1 MSLFKKDLQEHFD
14 FFAKCSDYVFTKHQ
28 FSQNGAMRFASA
40 TTIIAFQALE
50 NIVLNE
56 TENSLNYRLSQIADE
71 FSTLGS
77 KLKRTLRNEYN
88 IPRGMRFT
96 EFRAQNK
103 ETEGFDE
110 QRLAIKDAIT
120 KSREF
125 KKLSDALVMPLT
137 NKVIAVAK
145 ARAGAR
151 GDLFRKITMDEA
163 EDAARA
169 AVINFLTGTTTSSLA
184 DYLVDFPEGKT
195 IDDIVELYKSLVVG
209 RDGRSGAL
217 QTEINKMVKE
227 KGASLDETIKGKDDS
242 STTRGEQLRSE
253 APSIEESVESKLV
266 PTSFIRRLVQQM
278 RMTSLVSMLDQIDK
292 NLSAKRALY
301 QKRILSDEEMQ
312 QYIDL
317 TESINNDIESVSS
330 TLVNRMPEGE
340 IKQNLIEVLND
351 QIPPIKNLYTIPGTE
366 KTEETIPEVI
376 EQPEVEPEPIA
387 GKKPRRKKV
396 VEDPRGIADYLDFRE
411 KSRQYFDAMVPHIY
425 GSMDMHP
432 AGSEMS
438 QIKSGTPR
446 ILRRRNDAIQY
457 GEGISTQEQEDAV
470 ISGDDDAMRA
480 AGVPDMAIFNRKL
493 MQIVHDLQADKIWE
507 SSGRPLPEATG
518 SKDANDK
525 YNKALESLKA
535 EFANSPDV
543 LARINVMIRPKGQA
557 GGGLYQETFREF
569 DKVRISGELT
579 KMLSDL
585 GLTSFGQIYPAGSEV
600 PTGEKGYTID
610 SPEVQ
615 NALNAI
621 VSDESHYGQGRSWV
635 GPQRKE
641 VTHDAEAFKKELTA
655 YLNWLIDYANRG
667 KPTTKNLPYW
677 SASNLEQ
684 HGFTAPNVS
693 MRGRQKRFKDESQ
706 VEAPET
712 PESTQILPN
721 SAETDVKTTA
731 FTSTLSDGPYDV
743 NEFFYEHPK
752 PKHHAK
758 KRFKIT
764 LKHK

>member
-1 MSLFKKDLQEHFD
+1 MSLFKKDYQEHFD
-14 FFAKCSDYVFTKHQ
+14 FFAKCSDYIFTKHRMAQ
-28 FSQNGAMRFASA
+28 VGAMRFASA
-40 TTIIAFQALE
+40 SDILAFRALE
-50 NIVLNE
+50 NIVLAE
-56 TENSLNYRLSQIADE
+56 SEDSLNLRLSQIADE

-77 KLKRTLRNEYN
+77 KIKRSLRNKYD
-88 IPRGMRFT
+88 IPRGMKFT

-110 QRLAIKDAIT
+110 QRLAIKDEIA
-120 KSREF
+120 KSRDF

-145 ARAGAR
+145 ARSGPR

-163 EDAARA
+163 EDAARS
-169 AVINFLTGTTTSSLA
+169 AVISFLTGTTTSSLA

-209 RDGRSGAL
+209 GPL
-217 QTEINKMVKE
+217 QTEINKVIKA
-227 KGASLDETIKGKDDS
+227 KASSLDESIKGKDDS
-242 STTRGEQLRSE
+242 TTTRGEQLRSE
-253 APSIEESVESKLV
+253 TPSIEEAVESKLV

-278 RMTSLVSMLDQIDK
+278 RMTSLIGKLDQIDE

-312 QYIDL
+312 QYMNL
-317 TESINNDIESVSS
+317 TEQINNDIESVSS
-330 TLVNRMPEGE
+330 TLINRMPEGE
-340 IKQNLIEVLND
+340 IKQNLIDVLGE
-351 QIPPIKNLYTIPGTE
+351 QVPPIKQLYTIPGTE
-366 KTEETIPEVI
+366 TVEESIPEVV
-376 EQPEVEPEPIA
+376 EQPEVEPEAIP
-387 GKKPRRKKV
+387 GKRPRKKKT

-411 KSRQYFDAMVPHIY
+411 KSRNYFESVVPHIY

-432 AGSEMS
+432 AGSEMA
-438 QIKSGTPR
+438 QAKADTPR

-457 GEGISTQEQEDAV
+457 GEGITTKEQEEAV

-480 AGVPDMAIFNRKL
+480 AGVPEMAIFNRKL

-507 SSGRPLPEATG
+507 ASGRPLPEATG

-525 YNKALESLKA
+525 YNKSLEALKV

-543 LARINVMIRPKGQA
+543 IARINVLIRPKGQA

-600 PTGEKGYTID
+600 PAGEKGYAID

-615 NALNAI
+615 NALNNI
-621 VSDESHYGQGRSWV
+621 VSEESHYGQGRSWV

-641 VTHDAEAFKKELTA
+641 VTHDAEAFKRELTA

-693 MRGRQKRFKDESQ
+693 MRGRQKRFKDET
-706 VEAPET
+706 APEVVDT
-712 PESTQILPN
+712 PESTQILPE
-721 SAETDVKTTA
+721 SAETEVKTTA
-731 FTSTLSDGPYDV
+731 FTSTLSDGPYDA

>member
-1 MSLFKKDLQEHFD
+1 MSLFKKDYQEHFD
-14 FFAKCSDYVFTKHQ
+14 FFAKCSDYIFTKHRMAQ
-28 FSQNGAMRFASA
+28 TGAMRFASA
-40 TTIIAFQALE
+40 SDILAFRALE
-50 NIVLNE
+50 NIVLAESEDSIN
-56 TENSLNYRLSQIADE
+56 LRLSQIADE
-71 FSTLGS
+71 FSSLGA
-77 KLKRTLRNEYN
+77 KIKRSLRNQYD
-88 IPRGMRFT
+88 IPRGMKFT

-110 QRLAIKDAIT
+110 QRLSIKAEIA
-120 KSREF
+120 KSRDF

-137 NKVIAVAK
+137 SKVIAVAK
-145 ARAGAR
+145 ARSGPR
-151 GDLFRKITMDEA
+151 GDLFRRITMDEA
-163 EDAARA
+163 EDAARS
-169 AVINFLTGTTTSSLA
+169 AVISFLTGTTTSSLA
-184 DYLVDFPEGKT
+184 DYLVDFPESKN
-195 IDDIVELYKSLVVG
+195 IDDMVELYKSLVVG
-209 RDGRSGAL
+209 GPL
-217 QTEINKMVKE
+217 QTEINKIIKE
-227 KGASLDETIKGKDDS
+227 KASSLDESIKGKDDS

-253 APSIEESVESKLV
+253 SPSIEEAVESKLV
-266 PTSFIRRLVQQM
+266 PTSFIRRLVQQLK
-278 RMTSLVSMLDQIDK
+278 MTSLVGKLDQIDE

-301 QKRILSDEEMQ
+301 QKRILSDDEMQ
-312 QYIDL
+312 QYMNL
-317 TESINNDIESVSS
+317 TEQINNDVESVSS
-330 TLVNRMPEGE
+330 TLINRMPEGE
-340 IKQNLIEVLND
+340 IKQNLIDVLGE
-351 QIPPIKNLYTIPGTE
+351 QVPPIKQLYTIPGTE
-366 KTEETIPEVI
+366 TAEESIPEVV
-376 EQPEVEPEPIA
+376 EQPEAEPEA
-387 GKKPRRKKV
+387 VQGKRPRKKKT

-411 KSRQYFDAMVPHIY
+411 KSRNYFESVVPHIY

-432 AGSEMS
+432 AGSEMA
-438 QIKSGTPR
+438 QAKADTPR

-457 GEGISTQEQEDAV
+457 GEGITTRDQEEAV

-507 SSGRPLPEATG
+507 ASGRPLPEATG

-525 YNKALESLKA
+525 YNKALEALRV
-535 EFANSPDV
+535 EFANSPEV
-543 LARINVMIRPKGQA
+543 QARINVLIRPKGQA

-600 PTGEKGYTID
+600 PTGEKGFTLD

-615 NALNAI
+615 NALNNI
-621 VSDESHYGQGRSWV
+621 VSEESHYGQGRSWV

-641 VTHDAEAFKKELTA
+641 VTHDVEAFKRELTA

-693 MRGRQKRFKDESQ
+693 MRGRQKRFKDETTPEVS
-706 VEAPET
+706 ET
-712 PESTQILPN
+712 PESTQILPE
-721 SAETDVKTTA
+721 SAETEVKTTA

-752 PKHHAK
+752 PKHHAVK
-758 KRFKIT
+758 KFKIT

>member
-1 MSLFKKDLQEHFD
+1 MSLFKKDYQEHFD
-14 FFAKCSDYVFTKHQ
+14 FFAKCSDYIFTKHRMAQ
-28 FSQNGAMRFASA
+28 AGAMRFASA
-40 TTIIAFQALE
+40 SDILAFRALE
-50 NIVLNE
+50 NIVLAE
-56 TENSLNYRLSQIADE
+56 SEDLLNLRLSQIADE

-77 KLKRTLRNEYN
+77 KIKRSLRNKYD
-88 IPRGMRFT
+88 IPRGMKFT

-110 QRLAIKDAIT
+110 QRLAIKDEIA
-120 KSREF
+120 KSRDF

-145 ARAGAR
+145 ARSGPR

-163 EDAARA
+163 EDAARS
-169 AVINFLTGTTTSSLA
+169 AVISFLTGTTTSSLA

-209 RDGRSGAL
+209 GPL
-217 QTEINKMVKE
+217 QTEINKVIKA
-227 KGASLDETIKGKDDS
+227 KASSLDESIKGKDDS
-242 STTRGEQLRSE
+242 TTTRGEQLRSE
-253 APSIEESVESKLV
+253 TPSIEEAVESKLV

-278 RMTSLVSMLDQIDK
+278 RMTSLIGKLDQIDE

-312 QYIDL
+312 QYMNL
-317 TESINNDIESVSS
+317 TEQINNDIESVSS
-330 TLVNRMPEGE
+330 TLINRMPEGE
-340 IKQNLIEVLND
+340 IKQNLIDVLGE
-351 QIPPIKNLYTIPGTE
+351 QVPPIKQLYTIPGTE
-366 KTEETIPEVI
+366 TVEESIPEVV
-376 EQPEVEPEPIA
+376 EQPEVEPEAIP
-387 GKKPRRKKV
+387 GKRPRKKKT

-411 KSRQYFDAMVPHIY
+411 KSRNYFESVVPHIY

-432 AGSEMS
+432 AGSEMA
-438 QIKSGTPR
+438 QAKADTPR

-457 GEGISTQEQEDAV
+457 GEGITTKEQEEAV

-480 AGVPDMAIFNRKL
+480 AGVPEMAIFNRKL

-507 SSGRPLPEATG
+507 ASGRPLPEATG

-525 YNKALESLKA
+525 YNKSLEALKV

-543 LARINVMIRPKGQA
+543 IARINVLIRPKGQA

-600 PTGEKGYTID
+600 PAGEKGYTID

-615 NALNAI
+615 NALNNI
-621 VSDESHYGQGRSWV
+621 VAEESHYGQGRSWV

-641 VTHDAEAFKKELTA
+641 VTHDAEAFKRELTA

-693 MRGRQKRFKDESQ
+693 MRGRQKRFKDET
-706 VEAPET
+706 APEVVET
-712 PESTQILPN
+712 PESTQILPE
-721 SAETDVKTTA
+721 SAETEVKTTA
-731 FTSTLSDGPYDV
+731 FTSTLSDGPYDA

>member
-1 MSLFKKDLQEHFD
+1 MSLFKKDYQEHFD
-14 FFAKCSDYVFTKHQ
+14 FFAKCSDYIFTKHRMVQ
-28 FSQNGAMRFASA
+28 TGAMRFASA
-40 TTIIAFQALE
+40 SDILAFRALE
-50 NIVLNE
+50 NIVLAE
-56 TENSLNYRLSQIADE
+56 SEDSLNLRLSQIADD
-71 FSTLGS
+71 FSTLGA
-77 KLKRTLRNEYN
+77 KIKRSLRNQYD
-88 IPRGMRFT
+88 IPRGMKFN

-110 QRLAIKDAIT
+110 QRLSIKNEIS
-120 KSREF
+120 KSRDF

-145 ARAGAR
+145 ARSGPR
-151 GDLFRKITMDEA
+151 GDLFKRITMDEA
-163 EDAARA
+163 EDAARS
-169 AVINFLTGTTTSSLA
+169 AVISFLTGTTTSSLA
-184 DYLVDFPEGKT
+184 DYLVDFPEGKA
-195 IDDIVELYKSLVVG
+195 ISDMVELYKSLVVG
-209 RDGRSGAL
+209 GPL
-217 QTEINKMVKE
+217 QTEINKIIKE
-227 KGASLDETIKGKDDS
+227 KGSSLDESIKGKDDS

-253 APSIEESVESKLV
+253 SPSIEETVESKLV

-278 RMTSLVSMLDQIDK
+278 KMTSLVGKLDQIDE

-301 QKRILSDEEMQ
+301 QKRILSDDEMQ
-312 QYIDL
+312 QYMNL
-317 TESINNDIESVSS
+317 TEQINNDVESVSS
-330 TLVNRMPEGE
+330 TLINRMPEGE
-340 IKQNLIEVLND
+340 IKQNLIDVLGE
-351 QIPPIKNLYTIPGTE
+351 QVPPIKQLYTIPGTE
-366 KTEETIPEVI
+366 TVEESIPEVV
-376 EQPEVEPEPIA
+376 EQPEADPEA
-387 GKKPRRKKV
+387 VQGKRPRKKKT

-411 KSRQYFDAMVPHIY
+411 KSRNYFESVVPHIY

-432 AGSEMS
+432 AGSEMA
-438 QIKSGTPR
+438 QAKADTPR

-457 GEGISTQEQEDAV
+457 GEGITTRDQEEAV

-507 SSGRPLPEATG
+507 ASGRPLPEATG

-525 YNKALESLKA
+525 YNKGLEALRV
-535 EFANSPDV
+535 EFANSPEV
-543 LARINVMIRPKGQA
+543 QARINVLIRPKGQA

-610 SPEVQ
+610 SPEIQ
-615 NALNAI
+615 NALDNI
-621 VSDESHYGQGRSWV
+621 VSEESHYGQGRSWV

-641 VTHDAEAFKKELTA
+641 VTHDNEAFKRELSA

-693 MRGRQKRFKDESQ
+693 MRGRQKRFKDETTPEVS
-706 VEAPET
+706 ET
-712 PESTQILPN
+712 PESTQILPE
-721 SAETDVKTTA
+721 SAETDVKTTS

-758 KRFKIT
+758 KKFKVT

>member
-1 MSLFKKDLQEHFD
+1 MSLFKKDYQEHFD
-14 FFAKCSDYVFTKHQ
+14 FFAKCSDYIFTKHRMAQ
-28 FSQNGAMRFASA
+28 AGAMRFASA
-40 TTIIAFQALE
+40 SDILAFRALE
-50 NIVLNE
+50 NIVLAESEDSIN
-56 TENSLNYRLSQIADE
+56 LRLSQIADE
-71 FSTLGS
+71 FSSLGA
-77 KLKRTLRNEYN
+77 KIKRSLRNQYD
-88 IPRGMRFT
+88 IPRGMKFT

-103 ETEGFDE
+103 ETDGFDE
-110 QRLAIKDAIT
+110 QRLSIKAEIA
-120 KSREF
+120 KSRDF

-137 NKVIAVAK
+137 SKVIAVAK
-145 ARAGAR
+145 ARSGPR
-151 GDLFRKITMDEA
+151 GDLFRRITMDEA
-163 EDAARA
+163 EDAARS
-169 AVINFLTGTTTSSLA
+169 AVISFLTGTTTSSLA
-184 DYLVDFPEGKT
+184 DYLVDFPESKN
-195 IDDIVELYKSLVVG
+195 IDDMVELYKSLVVG
-209 RDGRSGAL
+209 GPL
-217 QTEINKMVKE
+217 QTEINKIIKE
-227 KGASLDETIKGKDDS
+227 KASSLDESIKGKDDS

-253 APSIEESVESKLV
+253 SPSIEEAVESKLV
-266 PTSFIRRLVQQM
+266 PTSFIRRLVQQLK
-278 RMTSLVSMLDQIDK
+278 MTSLVGKLDQIDE

-301 QKRILSDEEMQ
+301 QKRILSDDEMQ
-312 QYIDL
+312 QYMNL
-317 TESINNDIESVSS
+317 TEQINNDVESVSS

-340 IKQNLIEVLND
+340 IKQNLIDVLGE
-351 QIPPIKNLYTIPGTE
+351 QVPPIKQLYTIPGTE
-366 KTEETIPEVI
+366 TAEESIPEVV
-376 EQPEVEPEPIA
+376 EQPEAEPEA
-387 GKKPRRKKV
+387 VQGKRPRKKKT

-411 KSRQYFDAMVPHIY
+411 KSRNYFESVVPHIY

-432 AGSEMS
+432 AGSEMA
-438 QIKSGTPR
+438 QAKADTPR

-457 GEGISTQEQEDAV
+457 GEGITTRDQEEAV

-507 SSGRPLPEATG
+507 ASGRPLPEATG

-525 YNKALESLKA
+525 YNKALEALRV
-535 EFANSPDV
+535 EFANSPEV
-543 LARINVMIRPKGQA
+543 QARINVLIRPKGQA

-600 PTGEKGYTID
+600 PTGEKGFTLD

-615 NALNAI
+615 NALNNI
-621 VSDESHYGQGRSWV
+621 VSEESHYGQGRSWV

-641 VTHDAEAFKKELTA
+641 VTHDVEAFKRELTA

-693 MRGRQKRFKDESQ
+693 MRGRQKRFKDETTPEVS
-706 VEAPET
+706 ET
-712 PESTQILPN
+712 PESTQILPE
-721 SAETDVKTTA
+721 SAETEVKTTA

-752 PKHHAK
+752 PKHHAVK
-758 KRFKIT
+758 KFKIT

>member
-1 MSLFKKDLQEHFD
+1 MSLFKKDYQEHFD
-14 FFAKCSDYVFTKHQ
+14 FFAKCSDYIFTKHRMAQ
-28 FSQNGAMRFASA
+28 TGAMRFASA
-40 TTIIAFQALE
+40 SDILAFRALE
-50 NIVLNE
+50 NIVLAESEDSIN
-56 TENSLNYRLSQIADE
+56 LRLSQIADE
-71 FSTLGS
+71 FSSLGT
-77 KLKRTLRNEYN
+77 KIKRSLRNQYD
-88 IPRGMRFT
+88 IPRGMKFT

-103 ETEGFDE
+103 ETEGFDK
-110 QRLAIKDAIT
+110 QRLSIKTEIA
-120 KSREF
+120 KSRDF
-125 KKLSDALVMPLT
+125 KKLTDALVMPLT
-137 NKVIAVAK
+137 SKVIAVAK
-145 ARAGAR
+145 ARSGPR
-151 GDLFRKITMDEA
+151 GDLFRRITMDEA
-163 EDAARA
+163 EDAARS
-169 AVINFLTGTTTSSLA
+169 AVISFLTGTTTSSLA
-184 DYLVDFPEGKT
+184 DYLVDFPESKN
-195 IDDIVELYKSLVVG
+195 IDDMVELYKSLVVG
-209 RDGRSGAL
+209 GPL
-217 QTEINKMVKE
+217 QTEVNKIIKE
-227 KGASLDETIKGKDDS
+227 KVSSLDENIKGKDDS
-242 STTRGEQLRSE
+242 STTRGEQLRSDS
-253 APSIEESVESKLV
+253 PSIEETVESKLV

-278 RMTSLVSMLDQIDK
+278 KMTSLVGKLDQIDES
-292 NLSAKRALY
+292 LSAKRALY
-301 QKRILSDEEMQ
+301 QKRILSDDEMQ
-312 QYIDL
+312 QYMNL
-317 TESINNDIESVSS
+317 TEQINNDVESVSS
-330 TLVNRMPEGE
+330 TLINRMPEGE
-340 IKQNLIEVLND
+340 IKQNLIDVLGE
-351 QIPPIKNLYTIPGTE
+351 QLPPIKQLYTIPGTE
-366 KTEETIPEVI
+366 TVEESIPEVV
-376 EQPEVEPEPIA
+376 EQPEVEPEA
-387 GKKPRRKKV
+387 VQGKRPRKKNT

-411 KSRQYFDAMVPHIY
+411 KSRNYFESVVPHIY

-432 AGSEMS
+432 AGSEMA
-438 QIKSGTPR
+438 QAKADTPR

-457 GEGISTQEQEDAV
+457 GEGITTREQEEAV

-507 SSGRPLPEATG
+507 ASGRPLPEATG

-525 YNKALESLKA
+525 YNKALEALRV
-535 EFANSPDV
+535 EFANSPEV
-543 LARINVMIRPKGQA
+543 QARINVLIRPKGQA

-600 PTGEKGYTID
+600 PTGEKGFTLD

-615 NALNAI
+615 NALNNI
-621 VSDESHYGQGRSWV
+621 VSEESHYGQGRSWV

-641 VTHDAEAFKKELTA
+641 VTHDVEAFKRELTA

-693 MRGRQKRFKDESQ
+693 MRGRQKRFKDETTPEVS
-706 VEAPET
+706 ET
-712 PESTQILPN
+712 PESTQILPE
-721 SAETDVKTTA
+721 SAETEVKTTA

-758 KRFKIT
+758 KKFKIT

>member
-1 MSLFKKDLQEHFD
+1 MSLFKKDYQEHFD
-14 FFAKCSDYVFTKHQ
+14 FFAKCSDYIFTKHRMART
-28 FSQNGAMRFASA
+28 GAMRFASA
-40 TTIIAFQALE
+40 SDILAFRALE
-50 NIVLNE
+50 NIVLAESEDSIN
-56 TENSLNYRLSQIADE
+56 LRLSQIADE
-71 FSTLGS
+71 FSSLGT
-77 KLKRTLRNEYN
+77 KIKRSLRNQYD
-88 IPRGMRFT
+88 IPRGMKFT

-103 ETEGFDE
+103 ETDGFDE
-110 QRLAIKDAIT
+110 QRLSIKAEIA
-120 KSREF
+120 KSRDF
-125 KKLSDALVMPLT
+125 KKLTDALVMPLT
-137 NKVIAVAK
+137 SKVIAVAK
-145 ARAGAR
+145 ARSGPR
-151 GDLFRKITMDEA
+151 GDLFRRITMDEA
-163 EDAARA
+163 EDAARS
-169 AVINFLTGTTTSSLA
+169 AVISFLTGTTTSSLA
-184 DYLVDFPEGKT
+184 DYLVDFPESKN
-195 IDDIVELYKSLVVG
+195 IDDMVELYKSLVVG
-209 RDGRSGAL
+209 GPL
-217 QTEINKMVKE
+217 QTEINKIIKE
-227 KGASLDETIKGKDDS
+227 KVSSLDENIKGKDDS
-242 STTRGEQLRSE
+242 STTRGEQLRSDS
-253 APSIEESVESKLV
+253 PSIEETVESKLV

-278 RMTSLVSMLDQIDK
+278 KMTSLVGKLDQIDES
-292 NLSAKRALY
+292 LSAKRALY
-301 QKRILSDEEMQ
+301 QKRILSDDEMQ
-312 QYIDL
+312 QYMNL
-317 TESINNDIESVSS
+317 TEQINNDVESVSS
-330 TLVNRMPEGE
+330 TLINRMPEGE
-340 IKQNLIEVLND
+340 IKQNLIDVLGE
-351 QIPPIKNLYTIPGTE
+351 QVPPIKQLYTIPGTE
-366 KTEETIPEVI
+366 TVEESIPEVV
-376 EQPEVEPEPIA
+376 EQPEAEPEA
-387 GKKPRRKKV
+387 VQGKRPRKKNT

-411 KSRQYFDAMVPHIY
+411 KSRNYFESVVPHIY

-432 AGSEMS
+432 AGSEMA
-438 QIKSGTPR
+438 QAKADTPR

-457 GEGISTQEQEDAV
+457 GEGINTREQEEAV

-507 SSGRPLPEATG
+507 ASGRPLPEATG

-525 YNKALESLKA
+525 YNKALEALRV
-535 EFANSPDV
+535 EFANSPEV
-543 LARINVMIRPKGQA
+543 QARINVLIRPKGQA

-600 PTGEKGYTID
+600 PTGEKGFTLD

-615 NALNAI
+615 NALNNI
-621 VSDESHYGQGRSWV
+621 VSEESHYGQGRSWV

-641 VTHDAEAFKKELTA
+641 VTHDVEAFKRELTA

-693 MRGRQKRFKDESQ
+693 MRGRQKRFKDETTPEVS
-706 VEAPET
+706 ET
-712 PESTQILPN
+712 PESTQILPE
-721 SAETDVKTTA
+721 SAETEVKTTA

-758 KRFKIT
+758 KKFKVT

>member
-1 MSLFKKDLQEHFD
+1 MSLFKKDYQEHFD
-14 FFAKCSDYVFTKHQ
+14 FFAKCSDYIFTKHRMAQ
-28 FSQNGAMRFASA
+28 AGAMRFASA
-40 TTIIAFQALE
+40 SDILAFRALE
-50 NIVLNE
+50 NIVLAE
-56 TENSLNYRLSQIADE
+56 SEDSLNLRLSQIADE
-71 FSTLGS
+71 FKTLGT
-77 KLKRTLRNEYN
+77 KLKRSLRKQYG
-88 IPRGMRFT
+88 IPEGVIF
-96 EFRAQNK
+96 ENFRKRNRD
-103 ETEGFDE
+103 TEGFNE
-110 QRLAIKDAIT
+110 KRLTIKNEIA
-120 KSREF
+120 KSKDFEKFLKTIHFLLNER
-125 KKLSDALVMPLT
+125 VT
-137 NKVIAVAK
+137 NIAK
-145 ARAGAR
+145 AKTKPGGA
-151 GDLFRKITMDEA
+151 LFRRVTMDEA
-163 EDAARA
+163 QDAAST
-169 AVINFLTGTTTSSLA
+169 AVLNFITGTTITSLA
-184 DYLVDFPEGKT
+184 DVLVDFPEVGNDVEQIVKRYS
-195 IDDIVELYKSLVVG
+195 DIILGGEF
-209 RDGRSGAL
+209 
-217 QTEINKMVKE
+217 QTQINKIIKA
-227 KGASLDETIKGKDDS
+227 KASSLDESIKGKDDS
-242 STTRGEQLRSE
+242 TTTRGEQLRSE
-253 APSIEESVESKLV
+253 TPSIEEAVESKLV
-266 PTSFIRRLVQQM
+266 PTSFIRRLVQQL
-278 RMTSLVSMLDQIDK
+278 RMTSLIGKLDQIDE

-312 QYIDL
+312 EYMSL
-317 TESINNDIESVSS
+317 TEQINNDIESVSS
-330 TLVNRMPEGE
+330 TLINRMTEGE
-340 IKQNLIEVLND
+340 IKQNLIDVLGE
-351 QIPPIKNLYTIPGTE
+351 QVPPIKQLYTIPGTE
-366 KTEETIPEVI
+366 TVEESIPEVI
-376 EQPEVEPEPIA
+376 EQPEAEPEAVP
-387 GKKPRRKKV
+387 GKRPRKKKT

-411 KSRQYFDAMVPHIY
+411 KSRNYFESIVPHIY

-432 AGSEMS
+432 AGSEMA
-438 QIKSGTPR
+438 QAKADTPR

-457 GEGISTQEQEDAV
+457 GEGITTKEQEEAV

-507 SSGRPLPEATG
+507 ASGRPLPEATG

-525 YNKALESLKA
+525 YNKSLEALKV

-543 LARINVMIRPKGQA
+543 LARINVLIRPKGQA

-600 PTGEKGYTID
+600 PAGEKGYTID

-615 NALNAI
+615 NALNNI
-621 VSDESHYGQGRSWV
+621 VSEESHYGQGRSWV

-641 VTHDAEAFKKELTA
+641 VTHDAEAFKRELTA

-693 MRGRQKRFKDESQ
+693 MRGRQKRFKDET
-706 VEAPET
+706 APEVVET
-712 PESTQILPN
+712 PESTQILPE
-721 SAETDVKTTA
+721 SAETEVKTTA
-731 FTSTLSDGPYDV
+731 FTSTLSDGPYDA

>member
-1 MSLFKKDLQEHFD
+1 MSLFKKDYQEHFD
-14 FFAKCSDYVFTKHQ
+14 FFAKCSDYIFTKHRMAQ
-28 FSQNGAMRFASA
+28 VGAMRFASA
-40 TTIIAFQALE
+40 SDILAFRALE
-50 NIVLNE
+50 NIVLAE
-56 TENSLNYRLSQIADE
+56 SEDSLNLRLSQIADE

-77 KLKRTLRNEYN
+77 KIKRSLRNKYD
-88 IPRGMRFT
+88 IPRGMKFT

-110 QRLAIKDAIT
+110 QRLAIKDEIA
-120 KSREF
+120 KSRDF

-145 ARAGAR
+145 ARSGPR

-163 EDAARA
+163 EDAARS
-169 AVINFLTGTTTSSLA
+169 AVISFLTGTTTSSLA

-209 RDGRSGAL
+209 GPL
-217 QTEINKMVKE
+217 QTEINKVIKA
-227 KGASLDETIKGKDDS
+227 KASSLDESIKGKDDS
-242 STTRGEQLRSE
+242 TTTRGEQLRSE
-253 APSIEESVESKLV
+253 TPSIEEAVESKLV

-278 RMTSLVSMLDQIDK
+278 RMTSLIGKLDQIDE

-312 QYIDL
+312 QYMNL
-317 TESINNDIESVSS
+317 TEQINNDIESVSS
-330 TLVNRMPEGE
+330 TLINRMPEGE
-340 IKQNLIEVLND
+340 IKQNLIDVLGE
-351 QIPPIKNLYTIPGTE
+351 QVPPIKQLYTIPGTE
-366 KTEETIPEVI
+366 TVEESIPEVV
-376 EQPEVEPEPIA
+376 EQPEVEPEAIP
-387 GKKPRRKKV
+387 GKRPRKKKT

-411 KSRQYFDAMVPHIY
+411 KSRNYFESVVPHIY

-432 AGSEMS
+432 AGSEMA
-438 QIKSGTPR
+438 QAKADTPR

-457 GEGISTQEQEDAV
+457 GEGITTKEQEEAV

-480 AGVPDMAIFNRKL
+480 AGVPEMAIFNRKL

-507 SSGRPLPEATG
+507 ASGRPLPEATG

-525 YNKALESLKA
+525 YNKSLEALKV

-543 LARINVMIRPKGQA
+543 IARINVLIRPKGQA

-600 PTGEKGYTID
+600 PAGEKGYTID

-615 NALNAI
+615 NALNNI
-621 VSDESHYGQGRSWV
+621 VSEESHYGQGRSWV

-641 VTHDAEAFKKELTA
+641 VTHDAEAFKRELTA

-693 MRGRQKRFKDESQ
+693 MRGRQKRFKDET
-706 VEAPET
+706 APEVVDT
-712 PESTQILPN
+712 PESTQILPE
-721 SAETDVKTTA
+721 SAETEVKTTA
-731 FTSTLSDGPYDV
+731 FTSTLSDGPYNA

>member
-1 MSLFKKDLQEHFD
+1 MSLFKKDYQEHFD
-14 FFAKCSDYVFTKHQ
+14 FFAKCSDYIFTKHRMAQ
-28 FSQNGAMRFASA
+28 TGAMRFASA
-40 TTIIAFQALE
+40 SDILAFRALE
-50 NIVLNE
+50 NIVLAESEDSIN
-56 TENSLNYRLSQIADE
+56 LRLSQIADE
-71 FSTLGS
+71 FSSLGA
-77 KLKRTLRNEYN
+77 KIKRSLRNQYD
-88 IPRGMRFT
+88 IPRGMKFT

-103 ETEGFDE
+103 ETDGFDE
-110 QRLAIKDAIT
+110 QRLSIKAEIA
-120 KSREF
+120 KSRDF

-137 NKVIAVAK
+137 SKVIAVAK
-145 ARAGAR
+145 ARSGPR
-151 GDLFRKITMDEA
+151 GDLFRRITMDEA
-163 EDAARA
+163 EDAARS
-169 AVINFLTGTTTSSLA
+169 AVISFLTGTTTSSLA
-184 DYLVDFPEGKT
+184 DYLVDFPESKN
-195 IDDIVELYKSLVVG
+195 IDDMVELYKSLVVG
-209 RDGRSGAL
+209 GPL
-217 QTEINKMVKE
+217 QTEINKIIKE
-227 KGASLDETIKGKDDS
+227 KASSLDESIKGKDDS

-253 APSIEESVESKLV
+253 SPSIEEAVESKLV
-266 PTSFIRRLVQQM
+266 PTSFIRRLVQQLK
-278 RMTSLVSMLDQIDK
+278 MTSLVGKLDQIDE

-301 QKRILSDEEMQ
+301 QKRILSDDEMQ
-312 QYIDL
+312 QYMNL
-317 TESINNDIESVSS
+317 TEQINNDVESVSS
-330 TLVNRMPEGE
+330 TLINRMPEGE
-340 IKQNLIEVLND
+340 IKQNLIDVLGE
-351 QIPPIKNLYTIPGTE
+351 QVPPIKQLYTIPGTE
-366 KTEETIPEVI
+366 TAEESIPEVV
-376 EQPEVEPEPIA
+376 EQPEAEPEA
-387 GKKPRRKKV
+387 VQGKRPRKKKT

-411 KSRQYFDAMVPHIY
+411 KSRNYFESVVPHIY

-432 AGSEMS
+432 AGSEMA
-438 QIKSGTPR
+438 QAKADTPR

-457 GEGISTQEQEDAV
+457 GEGITTRDQEEAV

-507 SSGRPLPEATG
+507 ASGRPLPEATG

-525 YNKALESLKA
+525 YNKALEALRV
-535 EFANSPDV
+535 EFANSPEV
-543 LARINVMIRPKGQA
+543 QARINVLIRPKGQA

-600 PTGEKGYTID
+600 PTGEKGFTLD

-615 NALNAI
+615 NALNNI
-621 VSDESHYGQGRSWV
+621 VSEESHYGQGRSWV

-641 VTHDAEAFKKELTA
+641 VTHDVEAFKRELTA

-693 MRGRQKRFKDESQ
+693 MRGRQKRFKDETTPEVS
-706 VEAPET
+706 ET
-712 PESTQILPN
+712 PESTQILPE
-721 SAETDVKTTA
+721 SAETEVKTTA

-752 PKHHAK
+752 PKHHAVK
-758 KRFKIT
+758 KFKIT

>member
-1 MSLFKKDLQEHFD
+1 MSLFKKDYQEHFD
-14 FFAKCSDYVFTKHQ
+14 FFAKCSDYIFTKHRMAQ
-28 FSQNGAMRFASA
+28 TGAMRFASA
-40 TTIIAFQALE
+40 SDILAFRALE
-50 NIVLNE
+50 NIVLAE
-56 TENSLNYRLSQIADE
+56 SEDSLNLRLSQIADD
-71 FSTLGS
+71 FSTLGA
-77 KLKRTLRNEYN
+77 KIKRSLRNQYD
-88 IPRGMRFT
+88 IPRGMKFN
-96 EFRAQNK
+96 EFRSQNK

-110 QRLAIKDAIT
+110 QRLSIKNEIS
-120 KSREF
+120 KSRDF

-145 ARAGAR
+145 ARSGPR
-151 GDLFRKITMDEA
+151 GDLFKRITMDEA
-163 EDAARA
+163 EDAARS
-169 AVINFLTGTTTSSLA
+169 AVISFLTGTTTSSLA
-184 DYLVDFPEGKT
+184 DYLVDFPEGKA
-195 IDDIVELYKSLVVG
+195 ISDMVELYKSLVVG
-209 RDGRSGAL
+209 GPL
-217 QTEINKMVKE
+217 QTEINKIIKE
-227 KGASLDETIKGKDDS
+227 KGSSLDESIKGKDDS

-253 APSIEESVESKLV
+253 SPSIEETVESKLV

-278 RMTSLVSMLDQIDK
+278 KMTSLVGKLDQIDE

-301 QKRILSDEEMQ
+301 QKRILSDDEMQ
-312 QYIDL
+312 QYMNL
-317 TESINNDIESVSS
+317 TEQINNDVESVSS
-330 TLVNRMPEGE
+330 TLINRMPEGE
-340 IKQNLIEVLND
+340 IKQNLIDVLGE
-351 QIPPIKNLYTIPGTE
+351 QAPPIKQLYTIPGTE
-366 KTEETIPEVI
+366 TVEESIPEVV
-376 EQPEVEPEPIA
+376 EQPEADPEA
-387 GKKPRRKKV
+387 VQGKRPRKKKT

-411 KSRQYFDAMVPHIY
+411 KSRNYFESVVPHIY

-432 AGSEMS
+432 AGSEMA
-438 QIKSGTPR
+438 QAKADTPR

-457 GEGISTQEQEDAV
+457 GEGITTRDQEEAV

-507 SSGRPLPEATG
+507 ASGRPLPEATG

-525 YNKALESLKA
+525 YNKALEALRV
-535 EFANSPDV
+535 EFANSPEV
-543 LARINVMIRPKGQA
+543 QARINVLIRPKGQA

-610 SPEVQ
+610 SPEIQ
-615 NALNAI
+615 NALDNI
-621 VSDESHYGQGRSWV
+621 VSEESHYGQGRSWV

-641 VTHDAEAFKKELTA
+641 VTHDNEAFKRELSA

-693 MRGRQKRFKDESQ
+693 MRGRQKRFKDETTPEVS
-706 VEAPET
+706 ET
-712 PESTQILPN
+712 PESTQILPE
-721 SAETDVKTTA
+721 SAETDVKTTS

-758 KRFKIT
+758 KKFKVT

>member
-1 MSLFKKDLQEHFD
+1 MSLFKKDYQEHFD
-14 FFAKCSDYVFTKHQ
+14 FFAKCSDYIFTKHRMAQ
-28 FSQNGAMRFASA
+28 TGAMRFASA
-40 TTIIAFQALE
+40 SDILAFRALE
-50 NIVLNE
+50 NIVLAE
-56 TENSLNYRLSQIADE
+56 SEDSLNLRLSQIADD
-71 FSTLGS
+71 FSTLGA
-77 KLKRTLRNEYN
+77 KIKRSLRNQYD
-88 IPRGMRFT
+88 IPRGMKFN
-96 EFRAQNK
+96 EFRSQNK

-110 QRLAIKDAIT
+110 QRLSIKNEIS
-120 KSREF
+120 KSRDF

-145 ARAGAR
+145 ARSGPR
-151 GDLFRKITMDEA
+151 GDLFKRITMDEA
-163 EDAARA
+163 EDAARS
-169 AVINFLTGTTTSSLA
+169 AVISFLTGTTTSSLA
-184 DYLVDFPEGKT
+184 DYLVDFPEGKA
-195 IDDIVELYKSLVVG
+195 ISDMVELYKSLVVG
-209 RDGRSGAL
+209 GPL
-217 QTEINKMVKE
+217 QTEINKIIKE
-227 KGASLDETIKGKDDS
+227 KGSSLDESIKGKDDS

-253 APSIEESVESKLV
+253 SPSIEETVESKLV

-278 RMTSLVSMLDQIDK
+278 KMTSLVGKLDQIDE

-301 QKRILSDEEMQ
+301 QKRILSDDEMQ
-312 QYIDL
+312 QYMNL
-317 TESINNDIESVSS
+317 TEQINNDVESVSS
-330 TLVNRMPEGE
+330 TLINRMPEGE
-340 IKQNLIEVLND
+340 IKQNLIDVLGE
-351 QIPPIKNLYTIPGTE
+351 QVPPIKQLYTIPGTE
-366 KTEETIPEVI
+366 TVEESIPEVV
-376 EQPEVEPEPIA
+376 EQPEADPEA
-387 GKKPRRKKV
+387 VQGKRPRKKKT

-411 KSRQYFDAMVPHIY
+411 KSRNYFESVVPHIY

-432 AGSEMS
+432 AGSEMA
-438 QIKSGTPR
+438 QAKADTPR

-457 GEGISTQEQEDAV
+457 GEGITTRDQEEAV

-507 SSGRPLPEATG
+507 ASGRPLPEATG

-525 YNKALESLKA
+525 YNKALEALRV
-535 EFANSPDV
+535 EFANSPEV
-543 LARINVMIRPKGQA
+543 QARINVLIRPKGQA

-610 SPEVQ
+610 SPEIQ
-615 NALNAI
+615 NALDNI
-621 VSDESHYGQGRSWV
+621 VSEESHYGQGRSWV

-641 VTHDAEAFKKELTA
+641 VTHDNEAFKRELSA

-693 MRGRQKRFKDESQ
+693 MRGRQKRFKDETTPEVS
-706 VEAPET
+706 ET
-712 PESTQILPN
+712 PESTQILPE
-721 SAETDVKTTA
+721 SAETDVKTTS

-743 NEFFYEHPK
+743 DEFFYEHPK

-758 KRFKIT
+758 KKFKVT

>member
-1 MSLFKKDLQEHFD
+1 MSLFKKDYQEHFD
-14 FFAKCSDYVFTKHQ
+14 FFAKCSDYIFTKHRMAQ
-28 FSQNGAMRFASA
+28 TGAMRFASA
-40 TTIIAFQALE
+40 SDILAFRALE
-50 NIVLNE
+50 NIVLAESEDSIN
-56 TENSLNYRLSQIADE
+56 LRLSQIADE
-71 FSTLGS
+71 FSSLGA
-77 KLKRTLRNEYN
+77 KIKRSLRNQYD
-88 IPRGMRFT
+88 IPRGMKFT

-103 ETEGFDE
+103 ETEGFDK
-110 QRLAIKDAIT
+110 QRLSIKTEIA
-120 KSREF
+120 KSRDF
-125 KKLSDALVMPLT
+125 KKLTDALVMPLT
-137 NKVIAVAK
+137 SKVIAVAK
-145 ARAGAR
+145 ARSGPR
-151 GDLFRKITMDEA
+151 GDLFRRITMDEA
-163 EDAARA
+163 EDAARS
-169 AVINFLTGTTTSSLA
+169 AVISFLTGTTTSSLA
-184 DYLVDFPEGKT
+184 DYLVDFPESKN
-195 IDDIVELYKSLVVG
+195 IDDMVELYKSLVVG
-209 RDGRSGAL
+209 GPL
-217 QTEINKMVKE
+217 QTEVNKIIKE
-227 KGASLDETIKGKDDS
+227 KVSSLDENIKGKDDS
-242 STTRGEQLRSE
+242 STTRGEQLRSDS
-253 APSIEESVESKLV
+253 PSIEETVESKLV

-278 RMTSLVSMLDQIDK
+278 KMTSLVGKLDQIDES
-292 NLSAKRALY
+292 LSAKRALY
-301 QKRILSDEEMQ
+301 QKRILSDDEMQ
-312 QYIDL
+312 QYMNL
-317 TESINNDIESVSS
+317 TEQINNDVESVSS
-330 TLVNRMPEGE
+330 TLINRMPEGE
-340 IKQNLIEVLND
+340 IKQNLIDVLGE
-351 QIPPIKNLYTIPGTE
+351 QLPPIKQLYTIPGTE
-366 KTEETIPEVI
+366 TVEESIPEVV
-376 EQPEVEPEPIA
+376 EQPEVEPEA
-387 GKKPRRKKV
+387 VQGKRPRKKNT

-411 KSRQYFDAMVPHIY
+411 KSRNYFESVVPHIY

-432 AGSEMS
+432 AGSEMA
-438 QIKSGTPR
+438 QAKADTPR

-457 GEGISTQEQEDAV
+457 GEGITTREQEEAV

-507 SSGRPLPEATG
+507 ASGRPLPEATG

-525 YNKALESLKA
+525 YNKALEALRV
-535 EFANSPDV
+535 EFANSPEV
-543 LARINVMIRPKGQA
+543 QARINVLIRPKGQA

-600 PTGEKGYTID
+600 PTGEKGFTLD

-615 NALNAI
+615 NALNNI
-621 VSDESHYGQGRSWV
+621 VSEESHYGQGRSWV

-641 VTHDAEAFKKELTA
+641 VTHDVEAFKRELTA

-693 MRGRQKRFKDESQ
+693 MRGRQKRFKDETTPEVS
-706 VEAPET
+706 ET
-712 PESTQILPN
+712 PESTQILPE
-721 SAETDVKTTA
+721 SAETEVKTTA

-758 KRFKIT
+758 KKFKIT

>member
-1 MSLFKKDLQEHFD
+1 MSLFKKDYQEHFD
-14 FFAKCSDYVFTKHQ
+14 FFAKCSDYIFTKHRMAQ
-28 FSQNGAMRFASA
+28 TGAMRFASA
-40 TTIIAFQALE
+40 SDILTFRALE
-50 NIVLNE
+50 NIVLAESEDSIN
-56 TENSLNYRLSQIADE
+56 LRLSQIADE
-71 FSTLGS
+71 FSSLGT
-77 KLKRTLRNEYN
+77 KIKRSLRNQYD
-88 IPRGMRFT
+88 IPRGMKFT

-103 ETEGFDE
+103 ETDGFDE
-110 QRLAIKDAIT
+110 QRLSIKAEIA
-120 KSREF
+120 KSRDF
-125 KKLSDALVMPLT
+125 KKLTDALVMPLT
-137 NKVIAVAK
+137 SKVIAVAK
-145 ARAGAR
+145 ARSGPR
-151 GDLFRKITMDEA
+151 GDLFRRITMDEA
-163 EDAARA
+163 EDAARS
-169 AVINFLTGTTTSSLA
+169 AVISFLTGTTTSSLA
-184 DYLVDFPEGKT
+184 DYLVDFPESKN
-195 IDDIVELYKSLVVG
+195 IDDMVELYKSLVVG
-209 RDGRSGAL
+209 GPL
-217 QTEINKMVKE
+217 QTEINKIIKE
-227 KGASLDETIKGKDDS
+227 KVSSLDENIKGKDDS
-242 STTRGEQLRSE
+242 STTRGEQLRSDS
-253 APSIEESVESKLV
+253 PSIEETVESKLV

-278 RMTSLVSMLDQIDK
+278 KMTSLVGKLDQIDES
-292 NLSAKRALY
+292 LSAKRALY
-301 QKRILSDEEMQ
+301 QKRILSDDEMQ
-312 QYIDL
+312 QYMNL
-317 TESINNDIESVSS
+317 TEQINNDVESVSS
-330 TLVNRMPEGE
+330 TLINRMPEGE
-340 IKQNLIEVLND
+340 IKQNLIDVLGE
-351 QIPPIKNLYTIPGTE
+351 QLPPIKQLYTIPGTE
-366 KTEETIPEVI
+366 TVEESIPEVV
-376 EQPEVEPEPIA
+376 EQPEVEPEA
-387 GKKPRRKKV
+387 VQGKRPRKKNT

-411 KSRQYFDAMVPHIY
+411 KSRNYFESVVPHIY

-432 AGSEMS
+432 AGSEMA
-438 QIKSGTPR
+438 QAKADTPR

-457 GEGISTQEQEDAV
+457 GEGINTREQEEAV

-507 SSGRPLPEATG
+507 ASGRPLPEATG

-525 YNKALESLKA
+525 YNKALEALRV
-535 EFANSPDV
+535 EFANSPEV
-543 LARINVMIRPKGQA
+543 QARINVLIRPKGQA

-600 PTGEKGYTID
+600 PTGEKGFTLD

-615 NALNAI
+615 NALNNI
-621 VSDESHYGQGRSWV
+621 VSEESHYGQGRSWV

-641 VTHDAEAFKKELTA
+641 VTHDVEAFKRELTA

-693 MRGRQKRFKDESQ
+693 MRGRQKRFKDETTPEVS
-706 VEAPET
+706 ET
-712 PESTQILPN
+712 PESTQILPE
-721 SAETDVKTTA
+721 SAETEVKTTA

-758 KRFKIT
+758 KKFKVT